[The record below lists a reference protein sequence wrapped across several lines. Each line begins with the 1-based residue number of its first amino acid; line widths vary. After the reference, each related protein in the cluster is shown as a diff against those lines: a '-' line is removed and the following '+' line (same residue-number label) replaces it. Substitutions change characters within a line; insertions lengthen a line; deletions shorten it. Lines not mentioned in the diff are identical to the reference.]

1 MLPLAFEGGEGMRH
15 LSIDIETYS
24 SVDIGAS
31 GAYKY
36 AQSADFEILIFGY
49 CWDFGAVEV
58 LDLTKQELPAE
69 IVAALSDAD
78 VIKHAYNAAFEWYCL
93 NQAGYK
99 TPIEQWRCTMFK
111 AMYLGYPAGLEATG
125 CALGLSDE
133 VLKDRIGKSL
143 IAYFS
148 KPCKPTKA
156 NGGRSR
162 NLPEHDT
169 DKWRLYLGYNRQDVV
184 AETAIYKALE
194 RWDVP
199 EREQRLWELDCVM
212 NAHGVRVDREL
223 VAGALAIDE
232 ANKDALNAEAREL
245 TGLAN
250 PNSNAQLTVWLADKG
265 VTPDNL
271 QKGTIE
277 GLLEGDL
284 PDDVRRVFEIKLM
297 TGKTS
302 LKKYDA
308 MAACACDD
316 DRMRGLLQVYGA
328 NRTGRWAGR
337 LVQVQNLARNYIETL
352 DLARGWTKAGNA
364 KALELIYGNI
374 SDTLSQL
381 IRTAFIPSEGH
392 KFVVADFS
400 AIEARVIAWLADER
414 WRMETFAAGGDIY
427 CASASQMFGV
437 PVEKHGV
444 NGHLR
449 QKGKVAELALGYQ
462 GGTGALEAMGAL
474 NMGLSVE
481 ELPDIVEKWREASP
495 NIVKLWRRVETAA
508 LDAMTEGTVADV
520 GKGVWIARKTDLIS
534 GLDFLVVGLPSG
546 RCLYYAS
553 PRTKTNKFN
562 KSAVH
567 YMDVNQTSRK
577 WCETSTYGGRMT
589 ENIVQAIA
597 RDCLAETLL
606 RLNERYPASP
616 VVMHIHDEVVMDAEP
631 DVSVD
636 EICDVMAEPIAWAP
650 GLVLKAAGFEGDY
663 YMKD

>member
-1 MLPLAFEGGEGMRH
+1 MKH
-15 LSIDIETYS
+15 LSVDIETFS

-36 AQSADFEILIFGY
+36 SQSEDFEILLFGY
-49 CWDFGAVEV
+49 CRDFGAVEV
-58 LDLTKQELPAE
+58 IDLTRQALPAE
-69 IVAALSDAD
+69 IVAALADPD

-99 TPIEQWRCTMFK
+99 TPIEQWRCTMFH
-111 AMYLGYPAGLEATG
+111 AMYLGYPSGLEATG
-125 CALGLSDE
+125 TALGLSDA
-133 VLKDRIGKSL
+133 VLKDRTGKSL
-143 IAYFS
+143 INYFS
-148 KPCKPTKA
+148 KPCKATKA

-162 NLPEHDT
+162 NLPEHDPE
-169 DKWRLYLGYNRQDVV
+169 KWRLYIEYSRQDVV

-194 RWDVP
+194 RWSVP
-199 EREQRLWELDCVM
+199 EREQRLWELDCEM
-212 NAHGVRVDREL
+212 NAHGVRVDRGL
-223 VAGALAIDE
+223 VSGALAIDA
-232 ANKDALNAEAREL
+232 ANKDKLSAEAREL

-250 PNSNAQLTVWLADKG
+250 PNSNAQLSVWLAEKG
-265 VTPDNL
+265 VETDNL

-277 GLLEGDL
+277 SLLEGEL

-308 MAACACDD
+308 MAACACED

-337 LVQVQNLARNYIETL
+337 LVQVQNLARNYIKTL
-352 DLARGWTKAGNA
+352 DLAREWTKVRNA
-364 KALELIYGNI
+364 KALELIYGNV

-381 IRTAFIPSEGH
+381 IRTAFIPSDGH

-474 NMGLSVE
+474 NMGLSVD
-481 ELPDIVEKWREASP
+481 ELPEIVQKWREASP
-495 NIVKLWRRVETAA
+495 NIVALWRRVEKAA
-508 LDAMTEGTVADV
+508 LEAMTEGTAAEV
-520 GKGVWIARKTDLIS
+520 GRGVQIARKTDLIT
-534 GLDFLVVGLPSG
+534 GLDFLVVSLPSG
-546 RCLYYAS
+546 RSLYYAS
-553 PRTKTNKFN
+553 PRIKTNKFN

-606 RLNERYPASP
+606 RLNSRYPDSP
-616 VVMHIHDEVVMDAEP
+616 VVMHIHDEVVMDAVP
-631 DVSVD
+631 GLSVE
-636 EICDVMAEPIAWAP
+636 EICAVMAEPISWAP
-650 GLVLKAAGFEGDY
+650 GLVLNAAGFESQY